1 MKNRNCPNC
10 GAPYDINEYKC
21 PYCGTLYLD
30 LSMIDF
36 DNQIPF
42 FLSIKK
48 NGMMITQKVLP
59 QTAEFEMNED
69 TVYVTSTRSNRL
81 VSFPVHRSLET
92 NIQFIA
98 IPMKDNNLAYMK
110 KIDQGELNGIKSTE
124 ETSNS

>member
-1 MKNRNCPNC
+1 MKNHNCPNC

-69 TVYVTSTRSNRL
+69 TVYATSGYGNKLLSFHTNRN
-81 VSFPVHRSLET
+81 LET

-98 IPMKDNNLAYMK
+98 IPMKDNDLVYMR
-110 KIDQGELNGIKSTE
+110 KINDGE
-124 ETSNS
+124 

>member
-36 DNQIPF
+36 DNQTPL
-42 FLSIKK
+42 FLSIRQH
-48 NGMMITQKVLP
+48 GMIITQKVLP
-59 QTAEFEMNED
+59 QTVVLEMNED
-69 TVYVTSTRSNRL
+69 TVYKTSIRDNKSTSFL
-81 VSFPVHRSLET
+81 VNRSLET

-98 IPMKDNNLAYMK
+98 IPMKDKDLAYMK
-110 KIDQGELNGIKSTE
+110 KID
-124 ETSNS
+124 